1 MKSLEL
7 RCEVDDDDDDDDDD
21 ELVLLYVAETSCLMW
36 LCFHSAHS
44 MWVLVLSSV
53 ITAMFLLFHLAQEL
67 EWKAVLFPLQY
78 VHQIICIIILILGYL
93 WG

>member
-7 RCEVDDDDDDDDDD
+7 RCEVDDDDDDDDGDDDDDD

-44 MWVLVLSSV
+44 
-53 ITAMFLLFHLAQEL
+53 I
-67 EWKAVLFPLQY
+67 
-78 VHQIICIIILILGYL
+78 
-93 WG
+93 